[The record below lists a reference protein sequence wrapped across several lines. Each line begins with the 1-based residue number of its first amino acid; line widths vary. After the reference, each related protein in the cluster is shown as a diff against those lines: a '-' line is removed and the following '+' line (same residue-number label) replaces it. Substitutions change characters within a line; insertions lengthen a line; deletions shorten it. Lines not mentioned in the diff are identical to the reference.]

1 MNEIVCVRER
11 RSGMIITDMLLV
23 LCTFSLWCTILENE
37 SVYSVNDPA
46 GLQDQFKLNFDSIA
60 GFFQSVVL

>member
-1 MNEIVCVRER
+1 
-11 RSGMIITDMLLV
+11 MIITDMLLV